1 MILKVFMGKQKEFKE
16 IIIGLCFRKGLEIH
30 EWHVEAL
37 PPNLNIILDLNFV
50 QETNP
55 NKLIH
60 P

>member
-1 MILKVFMGKQKEFKE
+1 MGKQKEFKE
-16 IIIGLCFRKGLEIH
+16 ITIGLCFRKGLEIH

-55 NKLIH
+55 NKLTH